1 MIRYSKP
8 RRAAVFLTQLT
19 HDEEVAPLFHD
30 EVVAALVDGEAL
42 FRSIYLH
49 CWQPARWPMVTN
61 DLARKGVRNTIESL
75 NGRLYTFSSLEVDR

>member
-8 RRAAVFLTQLT
+8 RRAAVVLTQLT

-30 EVVAALVDGEAL
+30 EVVAALVDEAL

-49 CWQPARWPMVTN
+49 CWRPARWPMVTN